1 MQILSL
7 VRAVVLV
14 SMVAGLFISQAALAQ
29 RFAAIGD
36 YGHASS
42 SEQLVAELV
51 KGWKPDFVIT
61 LGDNNYEQ
69 GAASTI
75 DVNIGQYYHEFIGA
89 YRGRYGSGAATNR
102 FFPSLGNHDTYS
114 HHGQPYLDYFSLP
127 GNERYYDY
135 VRGDVHFFVLN
146 SDPSERDGT
155 SSTSRQAQWLKAQMA
170 ASQSRWKIVYFHH
183 PPYSSGSHGSSLGMR
198 WPFREWGASLVLAG
212 HDHHYER
219 LVVDGLPYF
228 VNGLGGRSI
237 YGTTTLVPG
246 SLVRYNA
253 DYGAQLLEASADSL
267 RLRFI
272 THTGKLIDSFTLHH
286 GLSAEPQLLAV
297 LPTPFRETAQLE
309 FSLPTNEDA
318 TIRLLNA
325 AGREVAVLHKG
336 PLRAGRHQLQW
347 SRGGLAPGAYF
358 VQLLSG
364 HYKPVMRTVV
374 L

>member
-1 MQILSL
+1 MRQFVTLRALWVLGAWLGVFGVQSL
-7 VRAVVLV
+7 H
-14 SMVAGLFISQAALAQ
+14 AQ

-36 YGHASS
+36 YGHASN
-42 SEQLVAELV
+42 SEEQVAELV
-51 KGWKPDFVIT
+51 KSWKPEFVIT

-75 DVNIGQYYHEFIGA
+75 DENIGRYYHEFIGA

-102 FFPSLGNHDTYS
+102 FFPSLGNHDTYTR
-114 HHGQPYLDYFSLP
+114 HGQPYLDYFSLP

-155 SSTSRQAQWLKAQMA
+155 GSTSRQAQWLKAEMA
-170 ASQSRWKIVYFHH
+170 ASRSRWKIVYFHH
-183 PPYSSGSHGSSLGMR
+183 PPYSSGTHGSSPNMR

-219 LVVDGLPYF
+219 LVVDGLTYC

-237 YGTTTLVPG
+237 YGTTVALPG
-246 SLVRYNA
+246 SQVRYNA
-253 DYGAQLLEASADSL
+253 DYGAQLIEASADSL

-272 THTGKLIDSFTLHH
+272 THTGKLVDAFTLHQ
-286 GLSAEPQLLAV
+286 GLSPEPQLLAV
-297 LPTPFRETAQLE
+297 LPTPFVEKATLE
-309 FSLPTNEDA
+309 FSLPTADEA
-318 TIRLLNA
+318 TIRLLDA

-336 PLRAGRHQLQW
+336 ALRAGHHQLQW
-347 SRGGLAPGAYF
+347 SRGGLASGTYF

-364 HYKPVMRTVV
+364 HFKPVMRTVV